1 MEYLAPG
8 VYVEEVSSGNK
19 PIEGAST
26 STAGIVGV
34 TQRGPVNVPTLVTSF
49 GEFNR
54 VFGGLLDHR
63 VFTDGR
69 DALPYAAQGFFTNG
83 GQRLYV
89 SRIIGPAATFAESD
103 VYAEP
108 VAGAVSARLAGRAV
122 QAGATLQ
129 MIDDGNL
136 AGIAEGDELLLVD
149 DVRSEYAEAGGPA
162 TAIGIQL
169 NIGALSASASGDA
182 IA

>member
-26 STAGIVGV
+26 STAGMVGV
-34 TQRGPVNVPTLVTSF
+34 TQRGPVNEPRLVTSF

-54 VFGGLLDHR
+54 VYGGLLDHR

-89 SRIIGPAATFAESD
+89 SRIIGPDATFSEAD
-103 VYAEP
+103 IYAEP
-108 VAGAVSARLAGRAV
+108 VADQVSSGLAGRAV
-122 QAGATLQ
+122 TGATSLQ
-129 MIDDGNL
+129 LID
-136 AGIAEGDELLLVD
+136 
-149 DVRSEYAEAGGPA
+149 GG
-162 TAIGIQL
+162 TL
-169 NIGALSASASGDA
+169 
-182 IA
+182 